1 MAPGTRPQEVPY
13 HRVENFGISGE
24 ALMKLAG
31 KVALV
36 TGGSRGIGRAICLR
50 LAADGATVAVNY
62 HQPPEPEFG
71 RDNLADVNEV
81 VTAITGAGGQ
91 AIAVAGDVA
100 LKADVD
106 AMIDKVV
113 TELGGLDILVNNAG
127 ICPFHEFLTMPEEL
141 WDRVTDVNL
150 KGVFLCSQAAANVMV
165 AQGRGGRIISVSS
178 ISALVGGAMQTHYT
192 PTKAGVHSLMQS
204 LAIVLGPHGI
214 TCNSVMPGAI
224 ATDINRESWS
234 DTGRR
239 EQLNSRIPIGRV
251 GGPDDIAGPVAFLAS
266 DDARY
271 VNGAGLL
278 VDGGLFVNLQ

>member
-1 MAPGTRPQEVPY
+1 
-13 HRVENFGISGE
+13 
-24 ALMKLAG
+24 MKLAG

-50 LAADGATVAVNY
+50 LAADGASVAVNY
-62 HQPPEPEFG
+62 HQPLEPEFG
-71 RDNLADVNEV
+71 RDNVADVKDV
-81 VTAITGAGGQ
+81 VTTITASGGQ
-91 AIAVAGDVA
+91 AIAVAADVA
-100 LKADVD
+100 VKSEVD
-106 AMIDKVV
+106 TMMGRVV
-113 TELGGLDILVNNAG
+113 AELGGLDILVNNAG

-141 WDRVTDVNL
+141 WDRVQDVNL

-165 AQGRGGRIISVSS
+165 GQGRGGRIISVSS
-178 ISALVGGAMQTHYT
+178 ISALVGGALQTHYT

-224 ATDINRESWS
+224 ATDINREDWAG
-234 DTGRR
+234 TGRR
-239 EQLNSRIPIGRV
+239 DHFNTRIPVGRV
-251 GGPDDIAGPVAFLAS
+251 GEPDDIAGPVAFLAS